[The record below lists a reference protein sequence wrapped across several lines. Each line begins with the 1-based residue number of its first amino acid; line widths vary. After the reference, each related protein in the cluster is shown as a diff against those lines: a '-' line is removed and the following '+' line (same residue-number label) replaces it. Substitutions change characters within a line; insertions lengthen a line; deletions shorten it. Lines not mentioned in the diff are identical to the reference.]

1 MGASNSHIRS
11 STKISQLSTKIY
23 YIEYKNILYYVPK
36 YISDQALKYIRLPTK
51 IFQIVFQNI
60 LDCVYKYFSKTWG
73 LRKHFPIM
81 IKLII

>member
-1 MGASNSHIRS
+1 M
-11 STKISQLSTKIY
+11 Y

-36 YISDQALKYIRLPTK
+36 YISDQVLKYIRLPTQ

-60 LDCVYKYFSKTWG
+60 IDCVPKYFSKTWG
-73 LRKHFPIM
+73 LRKHFLIM